1 MDPPMKTSHKSDE
14 LKFFKK
20 GRGVPQIGYLW
31 FKWKKC
37 SKIYCY
43 NVLYAKKL
51 TVSGDEYINI
61 FLLQCLEQYM
71 NEVKSGMT
79 SKEDIEPTIV
89 KETEATAL
97 VDGNNVIGMI

>member
-1 MDPPMKTSHKSDE
+1 MIQMKEMLEDILLQRITCQKIDSIWWRIYKY
-14 LKFFKK
+14 FFITI
-20 GRGVPQIGYLW
+20 P
-31 FKWKKC
+31 
-37 SKIYCY
+37 
-43 NVLYAKKL
+43 
-51 TVSGDEYINI
+51 GDEYICL
-61 FLLQCLEQYM
+61 FYCLEQYM